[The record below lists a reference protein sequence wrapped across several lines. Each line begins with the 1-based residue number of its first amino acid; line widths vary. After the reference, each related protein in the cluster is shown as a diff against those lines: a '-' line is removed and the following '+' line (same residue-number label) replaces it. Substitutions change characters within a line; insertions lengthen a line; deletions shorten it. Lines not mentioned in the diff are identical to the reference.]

1 MSTEVNPITP
11 AVLITIIGESVLR
24 DRIIKV
30 LKSKGVTGYTIYEV
44 QGEGGH
50 GRRIGDISGYN
61 TNIEI
66 RTLVLPEISDDIL
79 LAIGEMRNGHALIAF
94 RQTVETLMPVIN
106 E

>member
-1 MSTEVNPITP
+1 MSTEVNLITP

-50 GRRIGDISGYN
+50 GRRLGDISGYN

-66 RTLVLPEISDDIL
+66 RTLVLPELSDEIL
-79 LAIGEMRNGHALIAF
+79 HAIGEMREGHALIAF
-94 RQTVETLMPVIN
+94 RQTVETLKPIIN